1 MEFHATT
8 APAGAQRTGCAVVGV
23 YDGGELSA
31 AAQALDAAAGGLIG
45 RVVRRGD
52 FPGKAGETLPIADLG
67 GGKVERA
74 LLVGLGPRKDYSR
87 KALRRAA
94 GAAAEWLKKSGA
106 RDAVLYI
113 AGEQPAGVDAYH
125 AARLSALAVASVFYR
140 IPDLKSG
147 KKPPAPKLARLGI
160 AINERGEAALARR
173 GLAEAEGIARG
184 MALSRDLANLP
195 ANVCTPTYL
204 ATRARGLAKSHR
216 TLRVRILEA
225 RDLKRLGM
233 GSFLSVTQGSEQP
246 PKLIVLEYR
255 GGKPGQ
261 APVALVGKGVT
272 FDTGGISLKQPP
284 GMDEMKFDMSGAASV
299 FGAIEAVASMKARV
313 NVVGIVPACE
323 NMPSG
328 RATKPGDVF
337 TSMSGKTIEVLN
349 TDAEGR
355 LILCDAIT
363 YARRYKPRAVVDI
376 ATLTGACVIAL
387 GAHYTGLFSP
397 DIELRRELE
406 HAGER
411 TDDPAWPM
419 PVAEEYAELLK
430 SNFADLANVAG
441 REGGAVTAACF
452 LWKFADG
459 LRWAHLDIA
468 GTAYLTG
475 ARKGSTGRPVPL
487 LVDWLLTQA

>member
-23 YDGGELSA
+23 YEGGELSA
-31 AAQALDAAAGGLIG
+31 AAQALDAAAGGLIS
-45 RVVRRGD
+45 RVIRRGD
-52 FPGKAGETLPIADLG
+52 FSGKAGESLPIADLG

-74 LLVGLGPRKDYSR
+74 LLVGLGPRKEYSR
-87 KALRRAA
+87 KSLRRAA
-94 GAAAEWLKKSGA
+94 TAAAEWLKKSGA
-106 RDAVLYI
+106 RDAVLYV

-125 AARLSALAVASVFYR
+125 ASRLSALAVASAFYR

-147 KKPPAPKLARLGI
+147 KKPPAPKLAKLGV

-173 GLAEAEGIARG
+173 GLAEAGGIARG

-204 ATRARGLAKSHR
+204 ATRARGLARTHR

-225 RDLKRLGM
+225 RDMKRLGM
-233 GSFLSVTQGSEQP
+233 GSLLSVTQGSDQP

-255 GGKPGQ
+255 GGKAGR

-299 FGAIEAVASMKARV
+299 FGAIEAIASMKAPV

-387 GAHYTGLFSP
+387 GAHYSGLFSP
-397 DIELRRELE
+397 DAGLRRELE

-419 PVAEEYAELLK
+419 PVAEEYADLLK

-441 REGGAVTAACF
+441 REAGAITAACF
-452 LWKFADG
+452 LWRFADG
-459 LRWAHLDIA
+459 LRWAHLDVA

-487 LVDWLLTQA
+487 LVDWLLAQA